1 MLNPP
6 NSHINPVKQVIHCFA
21 RGEPRG
27 SLLPQ
32 VCFVSWL
39 MEQSCVSDTRLGM
52 RPPDFIVLGMILR
65 QELGEVVGT
74 LTSIP
79 SRPAVAPPSL
89 PAPDMQH

>member
-1 MLNPP
+1 MHP
-6 NSHINPVKQVIHCFA
+6 NSHINPVKQAIHCFA
-21 RGEPRG
+21 PEETEGQFVAPG
-27 SLLPQ
+27 
-32 VCFVSWL
+32 VFVSWL

-79 SRPAVAPPSL
+79 VGRSNSSL
-89 PAPDMQH
+89 TACRIPDTQH